1 MSTQDTSPSYRVF
14 PCVPS
19 DSVNFTAEVRQLYI
33 GGSGDVSVVNQDNS
47 VCTFKNVLAGST
59 IGPFFLKR
67 VNSSLTTASNI
78 VAFN

>member
-19 DSVNFTAEVRQLYI
+19 DTVNFTAEVRQLYI
-33 GGSGDVSVVNQDNS
+33 GTAGDVSVVNQDNS

-59 IGPFFLKR
+59 IGPFFIRRLMLT
-67 VNSSLTTASNI
+67 NTTASNI
-78 VAFN
+78 IAFN

>member
-1 MSTQDTSPSYRVF
+1 MTESTNPSYKVF
-14 PCVPS
+14 PVTPS

-33 GGSGDVSVVNQDNS
+33 GTAGDVTVVNQDNS

-59 IGPFFLKR
+59 LGPFFIKR

>member
-19 DSVNFTAEVRQLYI
+19 DTVNFAAEVRQLYI
-33 GGSGDVSVVNQDNS
+33 GTAGDVSVVNQDNS
-47 VCTFKNVLAGST
+47 VCTFKNVLAGSML
-59 IGPFFLKR
+59 GPFFLKR
-67 VNSSLTTASNI
+67 VNQSLTTASNI

>member
-1 MSTQDTSPSYRVF
+1 MSTESTNPSYRVF

-19 DSVNFTAEVRQLYI
+19 DTVNFTAEVRQLYI
-33 GGSGDVSVVNQDNS
+33 GTAGDVSVVNQDNS
-47 VCTFKNVLAGST
+47 VCTFKNVLAGSML
-59 IGPFFLKR
+59 GPFFLKR